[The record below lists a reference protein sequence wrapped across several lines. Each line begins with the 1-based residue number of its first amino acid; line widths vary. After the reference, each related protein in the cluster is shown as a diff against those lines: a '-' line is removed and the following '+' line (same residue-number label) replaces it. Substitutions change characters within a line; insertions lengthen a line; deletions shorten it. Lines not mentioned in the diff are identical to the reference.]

1 MVEIAKSVE
10 KMLIPVLDYAKSK
23 EENKLIIHGV
33 EIEDPLTSEHE
44 YVNVLTH
51 RRYLVFSIFLTIWHL
66 ICSSTECDKQGL
78 AAYKAFDDYRLFEE
92 GYVESLLTKP
102 LPSVIWLAICFKM
115 GS

>member
-1 MVEIAKSVE
+1 MI
-10 KMLIPVLDYAKSK
+10 
-23 EENKLIIHGV
+23 
-33 EIEDPLTSEHE
+33 
-44 YVNVLTH
+44 LTH

-66 ICSSTECDKQGL
+66 ICSSTEYDKQGL